1 MQDNFIIKF
10 LSCMFICS
18 GMLFSSDDTHLR
30 FFISADVKGETEPC
44 G

>member
-10 LSCMFICS
+10 LSCILICFGMF
-18 GMLFSSDDTHLR
+18 FSSDDTHLR